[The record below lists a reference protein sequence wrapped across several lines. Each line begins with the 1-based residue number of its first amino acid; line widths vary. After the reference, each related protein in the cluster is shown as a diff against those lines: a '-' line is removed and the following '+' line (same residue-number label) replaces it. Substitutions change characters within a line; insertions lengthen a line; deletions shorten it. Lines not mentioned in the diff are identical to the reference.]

1 MYVYC
6 GESNLEYL
14 IDTEEEKVYVLNIGD
29 NGEIISYKEHRQEM
43 HNFLRWH
50 PYLEAF
56 KETSESNVTVRAKSK
71 R

>member
-29 NGEIISYKEHRQEM
+29 NGEIISYKEHRQEI
-43 HNFLRWH
+43 
-50 PYLEAF
+50 
-56 KETSESNVTVRAKSK
+56 
-71 R
+71 